1 MDISQV
7 KKGDA
12 VVYQGQKWIITKLSF
27 VNPGKGSSFYP
38 TKLKS
43 LATGNVIEANIKT
56 SESIQIA
63 DVFYHRCQYLYADA
77 TNYYFMNTS
86 DYNQFNVPLDVLGES
101 GKFLQEEK
109 EYEVMFIDG
118 NAANVVLPPK
128 VVLKVAEASEA
139 TRGDTSTNATKDVKL
154 ENGMQIR
161 VPLFIKQGEKVRI
174 STEDGSYCE
183 RVNE

>member
-12 VVYQGQKWIITKLSF
+12 IIYQGQKWIVTRINF

-38 TKLKS
+38 TKLKN
-43 LATGNVIEANIKT
+43 LATGNVIESNIKT
-56 SESIQIA
+56 SESIQVA
-63 DVFYHRCQYLYADA
+63 DVFTHRCQYLYSDG
-77 TNYYFMNTS
+77 NDYFFMNTK
-86 DYNQFNVPLDVLGES
+86 DYNQFSIPSDTLGDS

-118 NAANVVLPPK
+118 NPASVVLPPK
-128 VVLKVAEASEA
+128 VVLTVTEASEA
-139 TRGDTSTNATKDVKL
+139 TRGDTATNATKDVKL
-154 ENGMQIR
+154 ENGMTIR
-161 VPLFIKQGEKVRI
+161 VPMFIKQGEKVRV